1 MKKTSPQLTS
11 VGGYLVHRLTECGIS
26 SVFGVPGDY
35 NLGILDAVISQ
46 PGMKWVGTA
55 TEQGAGYAADGYARL
70 KGLGA
75 IVTTFGVGELAAMN
89 AIAGAYAESVP
100 VVHVV
105 GTPSLSARKTDSL
118 LHHNLTRPGFG
129 HFSRMAA
136 EVSAW
141 QTDVRVGT
149 APEQIDHA
157 VRTAVRTSLPVYIAI
172 PADVAAMPVPS
183 PGSPLHFNRYA
194 DDNNLPTLF
203 DFAVDACHLLA
214 SATSSGVLLG
224 HLAARHGVTNEVEEL
239 VGAGDLPVAVLS
251 MAKGDFPESN
261 PHFAGLYAGAASEKR
276 ARKMVED
283 SDVLITVGATLV
295 DSVTG
300 GGTHRLGQSGRIDL
314 CPSYA
319 KIGARIYPGVGLR
332 HSLTAIAAVLRE
344 FRPSLSS
351 ASHSR
356 PLSDRRTNPRGP
368 LTQQDL
374 WSSVQRLLQ
383 PGDLVLA
390 DQGTA
395 FHGAAEL
402 SLPPGAR
409 LLSQPLWAS
418 FGWAVPAALGA
429 SLAAPERR
437 VVVVV
442 GDGALQ
448 QTASELSKLLTLGRA
463 PLIVVINNDGYT
475 IERATHRPAAFY
487 HDIPAWDWTLLPPR
501 SPRRPPRSPCGR
513 PAPAVSSRRWLPH
526 ATTPTPLSW
535 SKPSS
540 RPAICRPYWQSWPAP
555 CRPAAGPPWM
565 RTLRR
570 APPITAKARRLQVVR
585 PRPF

>member
-11 VGGYLVHRLTECGIS
+11 VGGYLTQRLAECGIS

-35 NLGILDAVISQ
+35 NLGLLDAVISQ

-55 TEQGAGYAADGYARL
+55 TEQGAGYAADGYARI

-75 IVTTFGVGELAAMN
+75 IVTTFGVGELSAMN

-105 GTPSLSARKTDSL
+105 GTPALSARTDDGL
-118 LHHNLTRPGFG
+118 RHHNLPRSGLG

-136 EVSAW
+136 EVSAS
-141 QTDVRVGT
+141 QTDLRVGT

-157 VRTAVRTSLPVYIAI
+157 LRTAVRTSLPVYIAI
-172 PADVAAMPVPS
+172 PADVADMPVLS
-183 PGSPLHFNRYA
+183 PEAPLHFNRYE
-194 DDNNLPTLF
+194 DDNNLSTLF

-224 HLAARHGVTNEVEEL
+224 HLAARHGVTCEVEEL

-251 MAKGDFPESN
+251 MAKGDFPESDA
-261 PHFAGLYAGAASEKR
+261 HFAGLYAGAASEKR
-276 ARKMVED
+276 ARETVED
-283 SDVLITVGATLV
+283 SDVLITVGATRV
-295 DSVTG
+295 DSVTS
-300 GGTHRLGQSGRIDL
+300 GGTHRLPQAGRIDL

-332 HSLTAIAAVLRE
+332 HSLAAIAAVLRE
-344 FRPSLSS
+344 FRPSLWS

-356 PLSDRRTNPRGP
+356 PLTDRRTDPRGP

-374 WSSVQRLLQ
+374 WSFVQRLLQ

-402 SLPPGAR
+402 SLPPRAR
-409 LLSQPLWAS
+409 SLSQPLWAS
-418 FGWAVPAALGA
+418 IGWAVPAALGA

-463 PLIVVINNDGYT
+463 PRHCRHQQRRLHDRKSDPSTGCRLPRHPRLGLDLAPRHSRSVVLH
-475 IERATHRPAAFY
+475 A
-487 HDIPAWDWTLLPPR
+487 
-501 SPRRPPRSPCGR
+501 SPCGL

-526 ATTPTPLSW
+526 ATTPIAPVLVEAVLAPGDMPPLLAELACAVS
-535 SKPSS
+535 PD
-540 RPAICRPYWQSWPAP
+540 CRAVS
-555 CRPAAGPPWM
+555 G
-565 RTLRR
+565 TS
-570 APPITAKARRLQVVR
+570 
-585 PRPF
+585 